1 MARKDRTGNRKP
13 RGQRSPEKIPELG
26 YYLIVTDTEA
36 TERCYFQGLKKCLP
50 RGIQHKLVIKVVE
63 TRTRELIDKCLA
75 LTSYDA
81 QYRMPWI
88 VFDRDEVKEFDGM
101 IKEAGKYGIM
111 VGWSNPCFEIWLCA
125 YYGTMPSIMESW
137 ACCSEFQKIFQKK
150 TGKKYLK
157 SDTGLYEKICRTG
170 NEEKAL
176 LIAKQKYEQCVRE
189 GKTIPSKMFPCTT
202 VYQLVEEIRIKADSV
217 AL

>member
-63 TRTRELIDKCLA
+63 TRTREL
-75 LTSYDA
+75 
-81 QYRMPWI
+81 
-88 VFDRDEVKEFDGM
+88 
-101 IKEAGKYGIM
+101 
-111 VGWSNPCFEIWLCA
+111 N
-125 YYGTMPSIMESW
+125 MESW

-150 TGKKYLK
+150 TGKKYSK